1 MPLPELAFG
10 DDFPES
16 FYVSYLPFPPFG
28 LPVRVPHT
36 TTPLLAPPLPF
47 PTTPPDRPL
56 PPPPSTA
63 ATATS
68 ALPLPLLP
76 SSAPRKLFTASFL
89 DREYN

>member
-16 FYVSYLPFPPFG
+16 FYVSSLPFPPFG

-36 TTPLLAPPLPF
+36 TTPLLPPPLPF

-68 ALPLPLLP
+68 WLYPCRYCRPPHRANCLLH
-76 SSAPRKLFTASFL
+76 LF
-89 DREYN
+89 